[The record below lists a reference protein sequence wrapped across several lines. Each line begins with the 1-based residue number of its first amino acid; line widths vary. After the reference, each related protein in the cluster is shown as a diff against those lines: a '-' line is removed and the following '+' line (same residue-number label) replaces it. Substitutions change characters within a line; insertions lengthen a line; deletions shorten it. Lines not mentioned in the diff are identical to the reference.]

1 MCVCVCVCVCV
12 RACVRACVC
21 VPVCIFPQQ
30 NFLYSIHPLH
40 IGRIPYQSYDDIICI
55 KNKNDTNFFMAHT
68 TTKAPHLNANSP
80 SAFVFDTY
88 ST

>member
-1 MCVCVCVCVCV
+1 MCVCV
-12 RACVRACVC
+12 RACLCVC

-30 NFLYSIHPLH
+30 NFLYSIHPLQ

-55 KNKNDTNFFMAHT
+55 KNKQDTNFFMAHT
-68 TTKAPHLNANSP
+68 TTKALHFNANSP

-88 ST
+88 SK

>member
-12 RACVRACVC
+12 LACVC

-30 NFLYSIHPLH
+30 NFLYSIHPLQ

-68 TTKAPHLNANSP
+68 TTKAPHFNANSP

-88 ST
+88 IK